1 MINIGYYPGCALHG
15 SSNDYEKSVRSSL
28 DKLGVSLKEIDDW
41 ICCGASGAH
50 MINKKLG
57 TALPLR
63 NLAIAERDGVKELLA
78 PCPLCSME
86 LLKAKQ
92 KINADESLRKE
103 MADIVELPLSGTCD
117 VLNLV
122 QIFQKVGFDNIIE
135 QATVKL
141 NDFKPACYYGCLM
154 VRPPR
159 VVQFDDPEHPSSMET
174 LLAGLGAE
182 PVEWNY
188 KTECCGAGLTLA
200 DGATVERLVGKI
212 LKNAKDHGANS
223 MVAACPMCIVN
234 LDMKQSAT
242 EKRIGETLNLPV
254 YSLSDLVGIAL
265 GLSKKELAIDKH
277 FVKA

>member
-15 SSNDYEKSVRSSL
+15 SSNDYEQSVRNCL
-28 DKLGVSLKEIDDW
+28 AKLEVSLKEIDDW

-63 NLAIAERDGVKELLA
+63 NLAIAERDGVAELLA

-92 KINADESLRKE
+92 KITADELLRRE
-103 MADIVELPLSGTCD
+103 MSEIVELPLAGSCD

-135 QATVKL
+135 NATVKL
-141 NDFKPACYYGCLM
+141 EGFKPACYYGCLM

-159 VVQFDDPEHPSSMET
+159 VVQFDDPEHPNSMET

-182 PVEWNY
+182 PVHWNY
-188 KTECCGAGLTLA
+188 QTECCGAGLTLA

-212 LKNAKDHGANS
+212 LKNAKEHGATC

-234 LDMKQSAT
+234 LDMKQSAA
-242 EKRIGETLNLPV
+242 EKRLGESLHLPV
-254 YSLSDLVGIAL
+254 YSLSDLVGLAL
-265 GLSKKELAIDKH
+265 GLSKKELAINKH
-277 FVKA
+277 FVEA